1 MKIRTVLVFFFPLL
15 MVIVVTLLL
24 FMNLTIHQFTMVNW
38 MNFLENELK
47 SDFESKVLLEQEKAE
62 IVVETLL
69 KDKNILEA
77 FEKKDRQKL
86 IEHVIPYAEIYKN
99 SGIYQIH
106 FHDEN
111 VVSFLRTSNLEK
123 YGDDLKGYREDIIR
137 VKETKQPVYSISV
150 GAMGAMI
157 RYIAPVIVEKKYIGS
172 IEANVKIEKSFLQ
185 KFSGDVIIKLFVDE
199 NKNKVDLVNKSR
211 EDMED
216 FTTLFDE
223 KRILEGKI
231 IKFMKGRYV
240 YISFPIKDYNGNVF
254 AAFYRK
260 IDAKSLYIHIQMNTV
275 ITVSV
280 SLALLILSI
289 YLSRKITK
297 SFEKRLQHIV
307 SEVHK
312 ISEGNLNLELSFK
325 TDDEIS
331 NLGENIR
338 IATEKLK
345 MILNEIKQ
353 LTNKSISKDIQLSK
367 ISENVVA
374 AASSASEIRAMSEN
388 TEKSSVEL
396 DKSIEE
402 FAAYLQE
409 SRAEVEVTVQK
420 IKDFTD
426 TIERITTSYSQL
438 TDLVETLGNLAEK
451 ITEIADNITV
461 LAINA
466 SIETSKQTID
476 RDGLSRIA
484 EMIME
489 LSNASR
495 TLAKESKISL
505 DSVEKTV
512 TNTVLVTEKIIK
524 DLTGVRDS
532 LDLIS
537 NVTSALTQNVEKLI
551 KISKA
556 NHSSV
561 EQMYGGVE
569 QLEES
574 IVNIKVEIENLSK
587 SFKEIIEAFRKL
599 EL

>member
-1 MKIRTVLVFFFPLL
+1 MKIRTVLVFFYPLL
-15 MVIVVTLLL
+15 IVIVVTLLL

-62 IVVETLL
+62 IVVKTLL

-86 IEHVIPYAEIYKN
+86 IEYVMSYAEIYKD

-123 YGDDLKGYREDIIR
+123 YGDDLKGYRKDIIR

-157 RYIAPVIVEKKYIGS
+157 RYIVPVIVEKKYIGS
-172 IEANVKIEKSFLQ
+172 VEANVKIEKTFAQ
-185 KFSGDVIIKLFVDE
+185 KFSGDVIIKLFFDE

-211 EDMED
+211 QDMED

-231 IKFMKGRYV
+231 IKFMKGGYV
-240 YISFPIKDYNGNVF
+240 YISFPIKDYNGDVF

-260 IDAKSLYIHIQMNTV
+260 IDAKSLHRHIQVNTV

-289 YLSRKITK
+289 YLSRKIAK
-297 SFEKRLQHIV
+297 NFEKRLQHLV

-345 MILNEIKQ
+345 MILSEIKQ
-353 LTNKSISKDIQLSK
+353 LTNRSISKDIQLSK

-374 AASSASEIRAMSEN
+374 AASSASEIMAMSEN
-388 TEKSSVEL
+388 TEKASIEL

-426 TIERITTSYSQL
+426 TIEKITTSYSQL

-466 SIETSKQTID
+466 SIETSKQMID

-551 KISKA
+551 KISKTTH
-556 NHSSV
+556 NSV